1 VTPRF
6 HVPKELKAQR
16 VYNFVS
22 WILYRAGSQPGP
34 LQEVSFRRAQ
44 LETAVGVFSSRE
56 RAENALGYLLENGV
70 PEDAIVYLTR
80 SESEAVA
87 LGKKIGGFAGGI
99 AGGAVGFGAGM
110 AAASWALIPGAGEVF
125 ALGAGAAA
133 LLGLLGQ
140 KAGAAAGAKLSKNV
154 DADVLRDEQS
164 AEDAEVFLNI
174 LRKDRSLIVVRTESH
189 ETAKV
194 ACVILDRMGITGT
207 TSAEID
213 ANKMRATTRPAG
225 NGITVLEMR
234 GRIMLGEGNIV
245 LRDAVQHLLARGNTK
260 VILNLSEVEHIDS
273 AGLGELVRSH
283 TSLRKAGG
291 QLKLLNPSAKIREML
306 QMSMLHKV
314 FDLQNDEVSAI
325 KSFGRSSKSGASA

>member
-1 VTPRF
+1 
-6 HVPKELKAQR
+6 

-22 WILYRAGSQPGP
+22 WILHRAGSQPGP
-34 LQEVSFRRAQ
+34 RQDVSFRRAQ
-44 LETAVGVFSSRE
+44 LETALGVFSSRE

-80 SESEAVA
+80 SESEAVS

-99 AGGAVGFGAGM
+99 AGGAVGFGAGL

-133 LLGLLGQ
+133 VLGLLGQ
-140 KAGAAAGAKLSKNV
+140 KAGAAAGAKLSRNV

-174 LRKDRSLIVVRTESH
+174 LKEGRSLIVVRTESH
-189 ETAKV
+189 ETARV

-207 TSAEID
+207 TSAEVD
-213 ANKMRATTRPAG
+213 TDKMRATTRPTG
-225 NGITVLEMR
+225 NGITVLEIH
-234 GRIMLGEGNIV
+234 GRNMQGEGNIV
-245 LRDAVQHLLARGNTK
+245 LRDAVQDLLARGNTK
-260 VILNLSEVEHIDS
+260 VILNLSQVEHIDS
-273 AGLGELVRSH
+273 AGIGELVRSH

-291 QLKLLNPSAKIREML
+291 QLKLNPSAKIREML

-314 FDLQNDEVSAI
+314 FDLQNDEAGAI

>member
-1 VTPRF
+1 MPAA
-6 HVPKELKAQR
+6 ES
-16 VYNFVS
+16 FV
-22 WILYRAGSQPGP
+22 
-34 LQEVSFRRAQ
+34 RRAQ

-80 SESEAVA
+80 SESEAVS

-99 AGGAVGFGAGM
+99 AGGAVGFGAGL

-133 LLGLLGQ
+133 LLGLFGQ
-140 KAGAAAGAKLSKNV
+140 KAGAAAGAKLSRNV

-174 LRKDRSLIVVRTESH
+174 LKEGRSLIVVRTESH
-189 ETAKV
+189 ETARV

-207 TSAEID
+207 TSAGVD
-213 ANKMRATTRPAG
+213 ADKMRATTRPTG
-225 NGITVLEMR
+225 KGITVLEIH
-234 GRIMLGEGNIV
+234 GRNMQGEGNIV
-245 LRDAVQHLLARGNTK
+245 LRDAVQDLLARGNTK
-260 VILNLSEVEHIDS
+260 VILNLSQVEHIDS
-273 AGLGELVRSH
+273 AGIGELVRSH

-314 FDLQNDEVSAI
+314 FDLQNDEAGAI

>member
-1 VTPRF
+1 M
-6 HVPKELKAQR
+6 
-16 VYNFVS
+16 YNFVS
-22 WILYRAGSQPGP
+22 WICTGQDPSQARDGKF
-34 LQEVSFRRAQ
+34 LLRRAQ

-133 LLGLLGQ
+133 LLALLGQ

-154 DADVLRDEQS
+154 DADVLRDDQS
-164 AEDAEVFLNI
+164 AEDAKVFLKI
-174 LRKDRSLIVVRTESH
+174 LKKDRSLIVVRTESH

-194 ACVILDRMGITGT
+194 ACVILDRMGTTGT
-207 TSAEID
+207 VSAEVD
-213 ANKMRATTRPAG
+213 ADKMRATTRPAG
-225 NGITVLEMR
+225 NSITVLEIR
-234 GRIMLGEGNIV
+234 GRIMQGQGNIV
-245 LRDAVQHLLARGNTK
+245 LRDAVQDLLARGNTK
-260 VILNLSEVEHIDS
+260 IILNLSEVEHIDS

-291 QLKLLNPSAKIREML
+291 QLKLLNPSAKILDML
-306 QMSMLHKV
+306 RMSMLHKV
-314 FDLQNDEVSAI
+314 FDVQNDEAGAI
-325 KSFGRSSKSGASA
+325 KSFSRSSKLGAPR